1 MSELPFAIVYLGIC
15 MDSQDRRPIASRQ
28 TSWAQKIA
36 QTLVRS
42 TVTPNQISVAS
53 VLFAAIGFWLL
64 FTIPHAWGLIAVAIC
79 VQLRLLCNL
88 FDGMVAVEGGK
99 QTPSGA
105 LYNEFPDRIADTFFI
120 VGLGYAA
127 FSPTLGWMAALLAAF
142 TAYIRQTG
150 VGLGFSHDF
159 QGPLA
164 KQQRMFVLTIACV
177 LGGVESWVWGTRHSL
192 MIGLGVIALGSA
204 LTCVTRASKLS
215 SQLKGKA
222 RG

>member
-1 MSELPFAIVYLGIC
+1 MASP
-15 MDSQDRRPIASRQ
+15 DRRPIASRQ
-28 TSWAQKIA
+28 TSWAQSIA
-36 QTLVRS
+36 QALVGS
-42 TVTPNQISVAS
+42 GATPNQISVAS

-64 FTIPHAWGLIAVAIC
+64 FTIPYTWGLIAVAIC

-99 QTPSGA
+99 QTPVGA

-127 FSPTLGWMAALLAAF
+127 FSPTLGWVAALLAAF

-150 VGLGFSHDF
+150 AGLGFPHDF
-159 QGPLA
+159 QGPMA
-164 KQQRMFVLTIACV
+164 KQQRMFVLTVACV
-177 LGGVESWVWGTRHSL
+177 LGAVESWIWGTRHTL

-204 LTCVTRASKLS
+204 LTCVVRTSNLS
-215 SQLKGKA
+215 SLLKEKT